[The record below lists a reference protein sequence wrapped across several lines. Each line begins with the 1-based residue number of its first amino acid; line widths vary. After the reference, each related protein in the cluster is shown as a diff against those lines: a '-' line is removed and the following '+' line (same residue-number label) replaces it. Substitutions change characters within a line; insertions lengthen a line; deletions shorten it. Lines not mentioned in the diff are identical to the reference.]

1 MDLLQTDTTLPYGF
15 NSIHEKHSN
24 PEPIYN
30 ILENFQIA
38 FLMILRKFANNK
50 EWILQEKYYNRL
62 SFRIIQ
68 CYGNAKLY
76 LGLLSCWQLRIDG
89 FDSK

>member
-1 MDLLQTDTTLPYGF
+1 MNLLQTDTTLPYGF

-38 FLMILRKFANNK
+38 FCEN
-50 EWILQEKYYNRL
+50 LQTIRNGYCKKNTTSDYHSELY
-62 SFRIIQ
+62 SFMAMQNYI
-68 CYGNAKLY
+68 
-76 LGLLSCWQLRIDG
+76 
-89 FDSK
+89 

>member
-38 FLMILRKFANNK
+38 LRKFANNK
-50 EWILQEKYYNRL
+50 EWIL
-62 SFRIIQ
+62 
-68 CYGNAKLY
+68 
-76 LGLLSCWQLRIDG
+76 
-89 FDSK
+89 